1 MPSLSDRIGRKPVML
16 ISVLGAIFFPTMLS
30 NTGAEP
36 AKLFFYVFGTH
47 FFNFALITL
56 TVGPLSAEAVP
67 ARLMATASGLVIG
80 VGEIFGGGF
89 APIIAGFVAEHY
101 GIEHAAARHWRLGGR
116 ADRGAFGERNRPACI
131 GTAKPAH

>member
-1 MPSLSDRIGRKPVML
+1 MGQISMEIRHQPG
-16 ISVLGAIFFPTMLS
+16 SVLGG
-30 NTGAEP
+30 NQH

-101 GIEHAAARHWRLGGR
+101 GIEHVLQLAIGGLAVGLIVALSVKETAPLR
-116 ADRGAFGERNRPACI
+116 I